1 MNKNVA
7 TKLNNESFPIKINFH
22 THSTFCDGK
31 NTLEQN
37 VLSAI
42 EKDFKIL
49 GFSSHSTWPI
59 PFGDSI
65 KTEEFKSYKAEI
77 LRLKQ
82 KYADKIEI
90 KYGFEADYIEGFC
103 KADFDSYKEFEPEFL
118 IGSVHYLNNGESCAE
133 KTMPV
138 DWSAEKLF
146 EGIKTLYNGSAKNM
160 ICHYFETQREM
171 LLNCNFSI
179 IGHPDLVRKFNEKS
193 PFFNEEESW
202 YKEQLKLTA
211 DSIKKSGVIAE
222 INTGGI
228 TRGYTTTPYPSLY
241 FLTLLHEKNVPVM
254 LSSDSH
260 SAENL
265 DGKFELALKLA
276 KKAGYTELAY
286 PDNKKIITYKI

>member
-1 MNKNVA
+1 M
-7 TKLNNESFPIKINFH
+7 NNEKLPSKINFH

-31 NTLEQN
+31 STLEQN

-42 EKDFKIL
+42 QKGFKIL
-49 GFSSHSTWPI
+49 GFSSHSTWPF

-65 KTEEFKSYKAEI
+65 KRGEFESYRNEI

-103 KADFDSYKEFEPEFL
+103 SPDFDDYKEFEPEFL
-118 IGSVHYLNNGESCAE
+118 IGSVHYLYNGEDCAE
-133 KTMPV
+133 KTTPV

-146 EGIKTLYNGSAKNM
+146 ELIKTLYNGNVKKM

-171 LLNCNFSI
+171 LSKCSFSI

-193 PFFNEEESW
+193 PFFNEDESW

-228 TRGYTTTPYPSLY
+228 TRAYMNTPYPSLY
-241 FLTLLHEKNVPVM
+241 FLTLLHERNVPVM

-265 DGKFELALKLA
+265 DGRFELALELT

-286 PDNKKIITYKI
+286 PDNKNIITYRI

>member
-1 MNKNVA
+1 M
-7 TKLNNESFPIKINFH
+7 NNEKLPSKINFH

-31 NTLEQN
+31 STLEQN

-42 EKDFKIL
+42 QKGFKIL
-49 GFSSHSTWPI
+49 GFSSHSTWPF
-59 PFGDSI
+59 PFEDSI
-65 KTEEFKSYKAEI
+65 KRGEFESYKNEI

-103 KADFDSYKEFEPEFL
+103 SPDFDAYKEFEPEFL
-118 IGSVHYLNNGESCAE
+118 IGSVHYLYNGEDCAE
-133 KTMPV
+133 KTTPV

-146 EGIKTLYNGSAKNM
+146 ESIKTLYNGNVKKM

-171 LLNCNFSI
+171 LSKCSFSI

-193 PFFNEEESW
+193 PFFNEDESW

-228 TRGYTTTPYPSLY
+228 TRGYMNTPYPSLY
-241 FLTLLHEKNVPVM
+241 FLTLLHERNVPVM

-265 DGKFELALKLA
+265 DGRFELALELA

-286 PDNKKIITYKI
+286 PDNKNIITYRI

>member
-1 MNKNVA
+1 M
-7 TKLNNESFPIKINFH
+7 NNEKLPPKINFH

-31 NTLEQN
+31 STLEQN

-42 EKDFKIL
+42 QKGFKIL
-49 GFSSHSTWPI
+49 GFSSHSTWPF

-65 KTEEFKSYKAEI
+65 KRGEFESYRNEI

-82 KYADKIEI
+82 KYADKVEI

-103 KADFDSYKEFEPEFL
+103 SPDFDAYKEFEPEFL
-118 IGSVHYLNNGESCAE
+118 IGSVHYLYNGEYCAE
-133 KTMPV
+133 NTTPV

-146 EGIKTLYNGSAKNM
+146 ELIKTLYNGSVKKM

-171 LLNCNFSI
+171 LSKCSFSI
-179 IGHPDLVRKFNEKS
+179 IGHPDLVRKFNGES
-193 PFFNEEESW
+193 PFFKEDESW

-228 TRGYTTTPYPSLY
+228 TRGYMNTPYPSLY
-241 FLTLLHEKNVPVM
+241 FLTLLHERNVPVM

-265 DGKFELALKLA
+265 DGRFELALELA

-286 PDNKKIITYKI
+286 PDNKNIVTYRI